1 MNHNLK
7 DNANSLNGNGNT
19 GTTTNGI
26 STVTN
31 NIATRQNAA
40 KNTFAGMPSDKLM
53 ITPDRLETKRS
64 DVPKNG
70 YGNGNSVQQDFF
82 KVGSFNPFTFKNM
95 LMSETG
101 FRYEIPTTKEVFI
114 FKGIET
120 EAKYIN
126 TLEYKPVPVGI
137 PGATALRIGVFYEN
151 PENGELERVGYRDT
165 LIYTSSDGKRIAVG
179 SFSLPLEAEVTP
191 LGANP
196 SKDLVAHKEPENLR
210 ITENDAIWVSPKF
223 RYGSGF
229 KGVGA
234 MLFEINVFLLQSM
247 EVDELRIKRVFAINF
262 HEKMG
267 ACPSLPLVM
276 PLGASFGGK
285 GLVHNIF
292 VAKDASNQA
301 DGQSQQ
307 KESNP
312 HNELYR
318 AIKVLSRRRFAFA
331 YNSWNPRGNEIGER
345 EIISRIVDMYPE
357 IVGMDGSLPVFAKW
371 REYLSQN
378 KFDYGNELM
387 LMQNFMGTL
396 SGIERSAFDVYYINR
411 NAYLI
416 EYESAFASRAR
427 IYAQALNG
435 GKPVLTADELRSQS
449 DVDAVYDLR
458 GMRIPES
465 SITRHNNTASD
476 IFVDYRKVEA
486 EASDPHGGF
495 IRSLFHNLPIEGYF

>member
-1 MNHNLK
+1 MNHNIRS
-7 DNANSLNGNGNT
+7 DANSQNGNGNSA
-19 GTTTNGI
+19 TTNNGI
-26 STVTN
+26 NSTSN
-31 NIATRQNAA
+31 NIAARQNAA

-53 ITPDRLETKRS
+53 ITPDRIEPKRS
-64 DVPKNG
+64 DIPNG
-70 YGNGNSVQQDFF
+70 NGGNSVQQDFF

-95 LMSETG
+95 LMSESG
-101 FRYEIPTTKEVFI
+101 FRFEIPTTKEVFI

-137 PGATALRIGVFYEN
+137 PGATALRIGVFYEH
-151 PENGELERVGYRDT
+151 PETKELERVGYRDT
-165 LIYTSSDGKRIAVG
+165 LIYTNGVGKRIAIG
-179 SFSLPLEAEVTP
+179 SFSLPLEPAVTP
-191 LGANP
+191 LGTNP
-196 SKDLVAHKEPENLR
+196 SKDLAAHKEPENLR

-247 EVDELRIKRVFAINF
+247 EVDELQIKRVFAINF

-276 PLGASFGGK
+276 PPGATFGK
-285 GLVHNIF
+285 RGLEHETF
-292 VAKDASNQA
+292 VAKDASNHA
-301 DGQSQQ
+301 NGQSQQ
-307 KESNP
+307 KEPNP

-318 AIKVLSRRRFAFA
+318 AIKVLSRRRFAYA
-331 YNSWNPRGNEIGER
+331 SNSWNPKGNEIGEC

-357 IVGMDGSLPVFAKW
+357 IVGSDGSLPVFAKW

-378 KFDYGNELM
+378 RFDYGYEISH
-387 LMQNFMGTL
+387 MQNFVRTL
-396 SGIERSAFDVYYINR
+396 SNPELEAFDTYYLNR
-411 NAYLI
+411 NAYLV
-416 EYESAFASRAR
+416 EYQSAFASRAS
-427 IYAQALNG
+427 IYAQAVREN
-435 GKPVLTADELRSQS
+435 KPVPTVAELRAMS

-476 IFVDYRKVEA
+476 IFVDYRKVES
-486 EASDPHGGF
+486 ESTDPHGGF